1 MDDRKSHWLL
11 PRQLELMFFF
21 YSQLSAFSASME
33 RKEVY
38 NSAPLEWYTARLY
51 KNSPLKTMDMFK
63 TIHFKT
69 PRVYN
74 SRLS

>member
-1 MDDRKSHWLL
+1 MDDRKTHWLL

-38 NSAPLEWYTARLY
+38 NNAPLEWCTARLY

-63 TIHFKT
+63 TIHFKI
-69 PRVYN
+69 PRAYN

>member
-38 NSAPLEWYTARLY
+38 NSVPLEWCTARLY
-51 KNSPLKTMDMFK
+51 KNLPLKQWICLKQFILK
-63 TIHFKT
+63 HL
-69 PRVYN
+69 

>member
-38 NSAPLEWYTARLY
+38 NSVPLEWCIARLY
-51 KNSPLKTMDMFK
+51 KV
-63 TIHFKT
+63 H
-69 PRVYN
+69 R
-74 SRLS
+74 

>member
-38 NSAPLEWYTARLY
+38 NSAPLEWGIARLY
-51 KNSPLKTMDMFK
+51 KV
-63 TIHFKT
+63 H
-69 PRVYN
+69 R
-74 SRLS
+74 

>member
-38 NSAPLEWYTARLY
+38 NSVPLEWCTARLY
-51 KNSPLKTMDMFK
+51 KNSPLKTMDMLK
-63 TIHFKT
+63 TIPFKT
-69 PRVYN
+69 PRAYN